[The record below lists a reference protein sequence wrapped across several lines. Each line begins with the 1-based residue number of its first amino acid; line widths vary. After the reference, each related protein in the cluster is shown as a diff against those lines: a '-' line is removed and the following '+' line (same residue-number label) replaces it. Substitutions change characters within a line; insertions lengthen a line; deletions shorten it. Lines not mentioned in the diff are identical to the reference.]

1 VSVLVPPFD
10 TTEKQL
16 RDAAAA
22 EVAQFGGVG
31 GVEETVIGP
40 DGKPVRKRKM
50 MDPDEKAKQNRDRN
64 REHAKNTRLRKK
76 AYVLKLKELVDQMNN
91 QKDMEERERR
101 ALGERIH
108 DTHVI
113 RKNAVRLMLSYRAA
127 NVRDREKWAAILDEG
142 FVFTLPITPYR
153 SFQKG
158 DIVSS
163 NRVIVG
169 IDAAIADA
177 ASLALMVESV
187 GQNTELWKNAVK
199 RGQSCRVVY
208 ISGKE
213 DMLSAGD
220 LVMCRYLMKTEG
232 HEMVGAA
239 SPVVQ
244 HGMVQCRFNK
254 QNKVVSAEMVFD
266 VMGFMQQLQRAS
278 LTSPENSI
286 TPNTIDMALQ
296 PSREARAV
304 IKAEPPFALMHMNE
318 AWIDMAGTAAAA
330 AASATT
336 STSTAS
342 TGAGAGAGAGGSDNR
357 SGDRSENRTDERGRP
372 VLGSDP
378 TPREASLCDALRLH
392 PSQEEQLYTLAA
404 DCSIGRAGSAILMT
418 RCLIDPSHPALIYFK
433 VGTWYCTW

>member
-1 VSVLVPPFD
+1 M
-10 TTEKQL
+10 
-16 RDAAAA
+16 
-22 EVAQFGGVG
+22 
-31 GVEETVIGP
+31 EETIIGA

-50 MDPDEKAKQNRDRN
+50 LDPDEKAKQNRDRN

-76 AYVLKLKELVDQMNN
+76 AYVMKLKELVDQMNN

-208 ISGKE
+208 ITGKD

-232 HEMVGAA
+232 HEVVGAA

-254 QNKVVSAEMVFD
+254 QNKMFSAEMVFD

-304 IKAEPPFALMHMNE
+304 IKAEPPFALMHVNE
-318 AWIDMAGTAAAA
+318 AWMEMAGT
-330 AASATT
+330 S
-336 STSTAS
+336 SFPGVGSNGGDGGGGNGGGNGG
-342 TGAGAGAGAGGSDNR
+342 TGGRSGGGMGGSS
-357 SGDRSENRTDERGRP
+357 SGPSGRME
-372 VLGSDP
+372 
-378 TPREASLCDALRLH
+378 TSLCDALRLH

-418 RCLIDPSHPALIYFK
+418 RCLVDPSHPALICFK
-433 VGTWYCTW
+433 VG